1 MHRCSATVLFISRSV
16 PRIPS
21 RLGSNEPTPPR
32 TKAYLLRGANFSQP
46 SLYALSPKDTS
57 ILVDDDIVTSRPS
70 FERLK
75 PWTARSRANAATLKT
90 YLRKHEGASPED
102 LHRIHRSRGFL
113 QSIQRSGTNWQAAL
127 ATLQRMQ
134 AEPEGADVH
143 AVSAAISVCAKAG
156 RWQEAIAVLEGMEA
170 HGLEPNAVVF
180 TAAITAC
187 GRAKQW
193 KQALNLFHTMEKR
206 GLPLPTASFNA
217 AISAAG

>member
-1 MHRCSATVLFISRSV
+1 MLRLKTTASVFSRSISI
-16 PRIPS
+16 IPA
-21 RLGSNEPTPPR
+21 RLGSNYSKPPR
-32 TKAYLLRGANFSQP
+32 TKAYLLKGANFSQP
-46 SLYALSPKDTS
+46 SLYALSAKDTS
-57 ILVDDDIVTSRPS
+57 ALVEDDLVTPRPS
-70 FERLK
+70 FEQLK
-75 PWTARSRANAATLKT
+75 PWTAKRRANAAALKT
-90 YLRKHEGASPED
+90 FLRKHEGASPED

-113 QSIQRSGTNWQAAL
+113 QSIQRSGANWQAAL

-143 AVSAAISVCAKAG
+143 AVGAAISVCAKAG
-156 RWQEAIAVLEGMEA
+156 RWQEAIALLEGMEA

-193 KQALNLFHTMEKR
+193 KKALELFHTMEKR